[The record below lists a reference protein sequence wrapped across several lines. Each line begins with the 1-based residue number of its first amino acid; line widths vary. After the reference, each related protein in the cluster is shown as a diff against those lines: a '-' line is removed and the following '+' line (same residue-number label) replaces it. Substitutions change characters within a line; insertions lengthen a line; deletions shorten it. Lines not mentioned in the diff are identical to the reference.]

1 MNPLAEM
8 LYKGVPALLIVL
20 CLFCAGWMVRG
31 WSDAEENRR
40 QEASIAE
47 KRIAIESMSK
57 EVIVQLKD
65 TLDSIEKQG
74 IKERLV
80 IQKETEKPIY
90 KQQCFEQSGV
100 DAINEMAKGNKK

>member
-1 MNPLAEM
+1 MNPVAEM
-8 LYKGVPALLIVL
+8 LYKSVPALLIVIA
-20 CLFCAGWMVRG
+20 LFASGWMMRG
-31 WSDAEENRR
+31 WSDAEENRQ
-40 QEASIAE
+40 QEAAIAE
-47 KRIAIESMSK
+47 KRVAIETMSK

-65 TLDSIEKQG
+65 TLDNIEKQG